1 MADCSKT
8 EVFFEEWNRLC
19 RNAPSQFFCTGCEC
33 QKLFK
38 SYGYKNCAQMMRH
51 HAKELI
57 EFVQKWSDEHP
68 LPKPKT
74 YEDELK
80 KILPASLLYRKN
92 MDGKQEVNLC
102 RQMLFDSEPPYC
114 NGYIVDKVCMKCWN
128 EPYPEQEAT
137 T

>member
-74 YEDELK
+74 YADVFLENFPNAITTSQKTPIICRNDLFGK
-80 KILPASLLYRKN
+80 TLTCV
-92 MDGKQEVNLC
+92 DGITC
-102 RQMLFDSEPPYC
+102 DA
-114 NGYIVDKVCMKCWN
+114 CWN
-128 EPYPEQEAT
+128 EPYPEQVVGV
-137 T
+137 